1 MTTHNKVVWSEGLF
15 LQPQHF
21 QQHDRYLEQ
30 LVSDSISSIRPHPW
44 GHTELKINQEAL
56 KLGQFALNFAS
67 GVMPDGTPFKMP
79 QECDAPASIPVPESV
94 KNSVIYLALPI
105 RQPGAYEY
113 EYPGVQETAARYVV
127 HESEARDAIT
137 GSDASVQMETGRLR
151 FTFKFDFEDLDGW
164 ICLPIAR
171 VIEVRAD
178 KQVILDDEYIST
190 CLASHSSSVLYGY
203 IREIWGML
211 SHRADALAGRV
222 SNSGS
227 KGVAEISDFLLLQT
241 VNRYEPLYAHFA
253 QTPSLHPEA
262 LYRIS
267 IQLVGELA
275 TFTAAARRPS
285 TLQPYRHEALTE
297 SFAPVIAHLRQHLSA
312 VLEQTAVP
320 IPLEERKYGVRVGML
335 LDRSLIKSA
344 RFVLAVSADLPSEVI
359 NRHFPGQ
366 ITIGSVEQ
374 IRDFVNSALAGIA
387 VKQLPVA
394 PRQIPYHTGTAYF
407 ELDPASSHWDE
418 IRVSGGLALHVAGD
432 FPKLVMELWAIREQ

>member
-1 MTTHNKVVWSEGLF
+1 MTTHNKVIWSEGLF

-44 GHTELKINQEAL
+44 GHTDLKINQEAL

-67 GVMPDGTPFKMP
+67 GLMPDGTPFKMP
-79 QECDAPASIPVPESV
+79 QECDAPSSIPVPENV
-94 KNSVIYLALPI
+94 TNCIVYLALPI

-113 EYPGVQETAARYVV
+113 EYPGAQETAARYVV
-127 HESEARDAIT
+127 QESEARDAIT

-151 FTFKFDFEDLDGW
+151 FFFKFDFEDLEGW
-164 ICLPIAR
+164 IRLPLAR
-171 VIEVRAD
+171 IVEVRAD

-190 CLASHSSSVLYGY
+190 GLASHSSAVLFAH
-203 IREIWGML
+203 IREVWGLL
-211 SHRADALAGRV
+211 SHRANALAGRV
-222 SNSGS
+222 SNSGN

-241 VNRYEPLYAHFA
+241 VNRYEPLFAHFA
-253 QTPSLHPEA
+253 QTPSLHPED
-262 LYRIS
+262 LYRTC

-275 TFTAAARRPS
+275 TFTAATRRP
-285 TLQPYRHEALTE
+285 LELPAYRHEVLTE
-297 SFAPVIAHLRQHLSA
+297 TFAPVIAQVRQHLSA

-320 IPLEERKYGVRVGML
+320 IPLEKRKYGIHVGML

-344 RFVLAVSADLPSEVI
+344 RFVLAVSADLSSEAI

-366 ITIGSVEQ
+366 ITIGSVEH

-387 VKQLPVA
+387 IKQLPVA
-394 PRQIPYHTGTAYF
+394 PRQIPYRAGTAYF